1 MEDLKI
7 QAEKARI
14 LYNSGQ
20 ITREEAKRQIQ
31 PYLDALNAK
40 AKELA
45 VKYNQKP
52 KKVEFGYYVR

>member
-1 MEDLKI
+1 MDLKQ
-7 QAEKARI
+7 QAYEAKV

-20 ITREEAKRQIQ
+20 ITREEAKKRIQ
-31 PYLDALNAK
+31 PYLDQVNAK
-40 AKELA
+40 AKEIA